1 MPEQNKENR
10 DTPVVRLVS
19 EATTLDT
26 SPRVRRRRD
35 APRPVST
42 PATGRAPVYL
52 MVREASLAAQLTSIL
67 STAGFPVRRFDEP
80 VDCESACRQAPPFAC
95 IMDLGYAENDSRRA
109 GGLDAVLAAC
119 PPVVFVSP
127 DDGMAARLMAA
138 RTGAVRFFHAPV
150 DGDRL
155 LRSLRGLAERA
166 EADPGRVLWLSDHEV
181 AGQAQLA
188 ALADA
193 GMEIH
198 TLERLKELV
207 TVLEDFQ
214 PDVVIIDVQGA
225 QYDATELAWLIRQDD
240 AWAHIAVMVLSRANE
255 AADTAGRLPDDV
267 DLLSQPL
274 DTARVVA
281 QVDTAV
287 QRARRVHQ
295 LTRELSET
303 LRENQF
309 QLATMDQH
317 DIVSV
322 TDVAG
327 RITKVNDR
335 FCEISG
341 YRREELLGRNHRI
354 LRSGVHPASFYE
366 EMWRTI
372 SQGQVWR
379 GTICNRKKN
388 GEEYWVESTIVPF
401 LDARGRPYKYV
412 SARTDVTEML
422 RNARRLELGQL
433 YANIGTWD
441 WDIRTGNLYWSD
453 RVAPLFGFMEEIH
466 ETDLDAFLDLVHEE
480 DRETVIDAI
489 NLSLGSGVELS
500 CEFRVVWPDGT
511 GRWMLARGDAL
522 RGEDGNPR
530 HMLGVVQDIDN
541 RKRAEQALIEA
552 RDQAESANRAKS
564 QFLSS
569 MSHELRTPLNA
580 IIGFG
585 QLVLMDAG
593 RNLSE
598 TQKDN
603 VEEILKA
610 GRHLLSL
617 INEVLDLARVET
629 GNIELNLG
637 PVPLSMTIIESVQLV
652 SPLAEARGIDI
663 ELLCEGEA
671 VTGET
676 LPCRDLVV
684 RADATRLKQVIV
696 NLLSNAIKYNHKGG
710 RVSVACTHTDEGDI
724 RVAVTDTGPGLSEQ
738 QQEKLFVA
746 FDRLGAEQSNIEG
759 TGIGMVIARSIAELM
774 GGRIGVESRPG
785 QGSTFWIALPAGETT
800 GEDGE
805 MDNEE
810 PMPLEQAARGA
821 GEAHTVLYIEDNPA
835 NLRLVE
841 QLLERRGGIR
851 LLSARDAEEGLQ
863 IIRQHRPELVLL
875 DINLP
880 GMDGYEVL
888 RSLREMEQG
897 RELPVVAISANAMPR
912 DVERGREAGFLDYIT
927 KPIDVAALLAA
938 VDSAL
943 SRQGTG

>member
-1 MPEQNKENR
+1 MPEQNEKNR
-10 DTPVVRLVS
+10 ETPVVQLVT
-19 EATTLDT
+19 ECTAVTTV
-26 SPRVRRRRD
+26 PRAGRHRD
-35 APRPVST
+35 APRPASA

-52 MVREASLAAQLTSIL
+52 MVRDASLAAQLTSIL
-67 STAGFPVRRFDEP
+67 TAAGFPVRRFDEP

-95 IMDLGYAENDSRRA
+95 IMDLGYAENDTRRT
-109 GGLDAVLAAC
+109 GGGDAVLEAC

-138 RTGAVRFFHAPV
+138 RTGAVRFFHVPV

-181 AGQAQLA
+181 AGQECLA

-193 GMEIH
+193 GMGVLTPEQP
-198 TLERLKELV
+198 EELV
-207 TVLEDFQ
+207 SLLEEFR
-214 PDVVIIDVQGA
+214 PDVVIIDVRGA

-240 AWAHIAVMVLSRANE
+240 AWAHIALMVLSQAEQVENV
-255 AADTAGRLPDDV
+255 AGRLPDDV
-267 DLLSQPL
+267 ELLSPPL
-274 DTARVVA
+274 ATARFLA
-281 QVDTAV
+281 QVKTAV
-287 QRARRVHQ
+287 RRARRAQ
-295 LTRELSET
+295 ELTRELSET

-354 LRSGVHPASFYE
+354 LKSGVHPASFYE
-366 EMWRTI
+366 EMWQTI

-379 GTICNRKKN
+379 GTICNRRKN

-466 ETDLDAFLDLVHEE
+466 ETDLDSFLNLVHEE

-489 NLSLGSGVELS
+489 NLSLRSGVELS

-511 GRWMLARGDAL
+511 ERWMLARGDAL
-522 RGEDGNPR
+522 RGEDGKPL
-530 HMLGVVQDIDN
+530 HMLGIVQDIDN

-629 GNIELNLG
+629 GNIELNMG
-637 PVPLSMTIIESVQLV
+637 PVSLSMTIIESVQLV
-652 SPLAEARGIDI
+652 APLAEARGIDI
-663 ELLCEGEA
+663 ELLCEGET
-671 VTGET
+671 VTGEA

-684 RADATRLKQVIV
+684 QADATRLKQVIV

-710 RVSVACTHTDEGDI
+710 RVSVACTHAEEAGI

-759 TGIGMVIARSIAELM
+759 TGIGMVIARSITELM

-785 QGSTFWIALPAGETT
+785 QGSTFWIELPAGETI

-805 MDNEE
+805 MHKDE
-810 PMPLEQAARGA
+810 PLPLEQAA
-821 GEAHTVLYIEDNPA
+821 GEASDVHTVLYIEDNPA

-841 QLLERRGGIR
+841 QLLARRGGIR
-851 LLSARDAEEGLQ
+851 LLSAGDAEEGLQ
-863 IIRQHRPELVLL
+863 IIRQHRPDLVLL

-888 RSLREMEQG
+888 RTLRELEQG

-912 DVERGREAGFLDYIT
+912 DIERGREAGFLDYIT
-927 KPIDVAALLAA
+927 KPIDVAILLAA
-938 VDSAL
+938 VDTAL
-943 SRQGTG
+943 SRQGAE